1 MAVTKVVMPKL
12 SEQMESGKI
21 IKWLKKEGERVQSGD
36 ILAEVETDKAD
47 VEMEAFGSG
56 VLRKILV
63 AAGNKAPVGSLI
75 GVIAEEN
82 DDIGAV
88 VAQAGSGAPAGAA
101 SEAKAPSE
109 AAAPSGAKPGMA
121 DRPAAVP
128 PQPRSEDPAARK
140 PSPSK
145 GPESPGSQ
153 RVQEAVAAAS
163 VPQPSGHGGPRGG
176 PPPPPEKPPPPGGG
190 PQHPPRRGPRGR
202 PRRPS

>member
-1 MAVTKVVMPKL
+1 
-12 SEQMESGKI
+12 
-21 IKWLKKEGERVQSGD
+21 
-36 ILAEVETDKAD
+36 
-47 VEMEAFGSG
+47 MEAFGSG

-88 VAQAGSGAPAGAA
+88 IAQAGSGAPAGAA
-101 SEAKAPSE
+101 SEARAASDAKAPSD

-163 VPQPSGHGGPRGG
+163 VPQPSGDGGRREA
-176 PPPPPEKPPPPGGG
+176 PPPAREN
-190 PQHPPRRGPRGR
+190 HPAVAAESHSSPV
-202 PRRPS
+202 